1 MPAMRTAAAHKP
13 LQNLAQNL
21 AWLAF
26 PLLAIALAKLAGH
39 SDLALRHPRL
49 AALLFVWIAAD
60 TLVLSLMARSAD
72 HRPSRQAVLARLAA
86 AALVVLLGAPPA
98 VRMGLGAMPAITV
111 ALMLT
116 LMLHTGW
123 SLLRAGQAWRGSPP
137 GERLHRAATQIAP
150 EPLLRF
156 AMAEMTVLRIALT
169 GWHAKPD
176 VPAGTLP
183 FAYHRHLAPMMG
195 VLLALQAIEI
205 GVMDVVLR
213 LWSPRIANLLLELGI
228 VALFYFVGLIRSLR
242 LRPILLT
249 TDGLLIRSGVLAQQ
263 RIAFAD
269 IAELAP
275 EVTAAEVNAT
285 TTRNMALL
293 AWPNVIVR
301 LARPI
306 VRPIAF
312 SPLLRERPPI
322 RALAFRV
329 DDPAAFHAALAERF
343 PQETR

>member
-39 SDLALRHPRL
+39 SEIAWRHPRI

-60 TLVLSLMARSAD
+60 TLVLSLMARSTD
-72 HRPSRQAVLARLAA
+72 HHPSRQAVLARLAA

-98 VRMGLGAMPAITV
+98 VRMGLGAMPAIWV
-111 ALMLT
+111 ALILT
-116 LMLHTGW
+116 VLLHTGW
-123 SLLRAGQAWRGSPP
+123 SLLRAGQAWRGGAP
-137 GERLHRAATQIAP
+137 GERWHRAAMQIVP
-150 EPLLRF
+150 EPLWRL
-156 AMAEMTVLRIALT
+156 AMAEVTVLRLALT
-169 GWHAKPD
+169 GWRAKPD
-176 VPAGTLP
+176 VPAAALP

-213 LWSPRIANLLLELGI
+213 LWSPRVANLLLELGI
-228 VALFYFVGLIRSLR
+228 VALLYFVGLIRSLR

-249 TDGLLIRSGVLAQQ
+249 ADGLTVRSGVLAEQ
-263 RIAFAD
+263 RIAFAE
-269 IAELAP
+269 IAQLAS
-275 EVTAAEVNAT
+275 EVTAAEVKAA

-306 VRPIAF
+306 ARK
-312 SPLLRERPPI
+312 PLLRERPPI

-329 DDPAAFHAALAERF
+329 DDPAAFHAALAARLS
-343 PQETR
+343 QETR